1 MKKIV
6 LCADDFSL
14 NEYISLGIIDL
25 IKHKRLSAVSCLVN
39 SSNWT
44 SHAGWLIPFVN
55 YIDIGLHFNL
65 TEGKSISSHTYWHQ
79 GTFPPLKKLLIDGYL
94 RRIPRDAVYH
104 ELQAQID
111 TFRHMMKRDPD
122 FIDGHQHIHQF
133 PLVRDILLKVYEENF
148 ADKHPYIRVST
159 NSLLKAAQSPIAR
172 GKNCVIFMTGGYKL
186 RKILNKRNI
195 SYNKSFYGAYNFSIQ
210 ENYKKYFSY
219 FLSQIDEG
227 GIIMCHPAKAKF
239 YDQQDPIAEARIEE
253 YTFLK
258 SADFHTLCEIFK
270 INLVRFHTINK

>member
-1 MKKIV
+1 
-6 LCADDFSL
+6 
-14 NEYISLGIIDL
+14 
-25 IKHKRLSAVSCLVN
+25 
-39 SSNWT
+39 
-44 SHAGWLIPFVN
+44 
-55 YIDIGLHFNL
+55 
-65 TEGKSISSHTYWHQ
+65 
-79 GTFPPLKKLLIDGYL
+79 
-94 RRIPRDAVYH
+94 
-104 ELQAQID
+104 
-111 TFRHMMKRDPD
+111 
-122 FIDGHQHIHQF
+122 
-133 PLVRDILLKVYEENF
+133 
-148 ADKHPYIRVST
+148 
-159 NSLLKAAQSPIAR
+159 
-172 GKNCVIFMTGGYKL
+172 MTGGYKL